1 MCLQTFHG
9 VEKTPL
15 FYYNN
20 QHQEKRFGGSKKGI
34 RFSKKFFETHR
45 KPHGYWVP
53 VISVTKDK
61 NRQARQCLSIFIYL
75 KNQSYATTFL
85 LFRPKQ
91 ALVDYR
97 ACGAN
102 LFKYLNLSA
111 MGEFKFFLHDSYMIL
126 FRLFINS
133 WGNEKRSRLRCCPA
147 SDPIR
152 HN

>member
-1 MCLQTFHG
+1 MTLNEVQ
-9 VEKTPL
+9 K
-15 FYYNN
+15 
-20 QHQEKRFGGSKKGI
+20 SKKEPASI
-34 RFSKKFFETHR
+34 MNAKA
-45 KPHGYWVP
+45 
-53 VISVTKDK
+53 K

-91 ALVDYR
+91 DLVDYR

-133 WGNEKRSRLRCCPA
+133 RGNEKRSRLRCCPA
-147 SDPIR
+147 SDPILGTTKKGQQKGA
-152 HN
+152 